1 MHSLFT
7 LLIFSLL
14 LEQVVCSMPLSL
26 NLERSFPVKQ
36 RINLNEVRARD
47 EARHARIL
55 QGRGGGLFGGVVDFS
70 IGGISDPNIAGLYYT
85 KVKLGSPPKEFTVQI
100 DTGSDILWVTCDS
113 CSNCPQSSGLGI
125 ALNSFDPGSSSTVS
139 SVSCSDQICGS
150 LVQTTTTNCSTQS
163 NQCSYMLR
171 YGDGSGTSGY
181 YVSDLLSFDM
191 VFGNSLIANASAPI
205 VFGCSTY
212 HYGDLT
218 ETDRAVDGIFG
229 FGPQDLSV
237 ISQLSS
243 RGLAPKVFSHCL
255 KGDGKGGG
263 ILVFGEIVEPS
274 IVYSPLVPLQ
284 SHYNLVL
291 ESIAVNGQLLP
302 IDPALFSTASNQGTM
317 VDSGTT
323 LVYLVGEAYDP
334 FITVAIPQSVTPIQ
348 SQGTQCYQVSTGI
361 SEIFPSIS
369 LNFAG
374 GAPLVLRPEDYL
386 VQSGVANGAALWCIG
401 FLKTQNQGMTILGGS
416 SPVNVSINFG
426 RDKYVNAGQL
436 TSSSASRNKLLM
448 MGPRSKI
455 AFVLLC
461 IVIIQILFL

>member
-1 MHSLFT
+1 MHSLSI
-7 LLIFSLL
+7 LLILSLFVQQL
-14 LEQVVCSMPLSL
+14 LGSLPLSL

-36 RINLNEVRARD
+36 RLNLSEVRARD

-55 QGRGGGLFGGVVDFS
+55 LEGGLFGGVVEFS
-70 IGGISDPNIAGLYYT
+70 VGGIYDPNIAGLYYT
-85 KVKLGSPPKEFTVQI
+85 KIKLGSPPKEFTVQI
-100 DTGSDILWVTCDS
+100 DTGSDILWVTCYS
-113 CSNCPQSSGLGI
+113 CSNCPRSSGLGI
-125 ALNSFDPGSSSTVS
+125 KLNSFDPGSSSTVS
-139 SVSCSDQICGS
+139 FVSCSDQICGS

-163 NQCSYMLR
+163 NQCGYMLL
-171 YGDGSGTSGY
+171 YGDESGTAGY

-218 ETDRAVDGIFG
+218 WTDRAVDGIFG

-237 ISQLSS
+237 ISQLSTQ
-243 RGLAPKVFSHCL
+243 GITPKVFSHCL
-255 KGDGKGGG
+255 KGEGKGGG
-263 ILVFGEIVEPS
+263 ILVLGEIVAPS

-302 IDPALFSTASNQGTM
+302 IDPALFSTASNRGTI

-323 LVYLVGEAYDP
+323 LAYLVGEAYDP
-334 FITVAIPQSVTPIQ
+334 FVNAITAAIPQSVTRIQ
-348 SQGTQCYQVSTGI
+348 SQGTQCYQVSTSI

-386 VQSGVANGAALWCIG
+386 VQPGVANGATLWCIG
-401 FLKTQNQGMTILGGS
+401 FLKAQNQGMTILGGS

-426 RDKYVNAGQL
+426 RDKYVNAGKL
-436 TSSSASRNKLLM
+436 TPSSASRNKSDQYVAL
-448 MGPRSKI
+448 
-455 AFVLLC
+455 V
-461 IVIIQILFL
+461 